1 MVMEKKVTEQCTKIH
16 KSYTL
21 WVNFM
26 VCELYFDKAIQILPP
41 RVNEESH
48 LYLNKNMCIS
58 LVDWPKC

>member
-1 MVMEKKVTEQCTKIH
+1 MEKKVTEQCTKIH

-41 RVNEESH
+41 RVNE
-48 LYLNKNMCIS
+48 
-58 LVDWPKC
+58 